1 MTSLSMTRRV
11 GPAVLALALVA
22 SALPAL
28 ALDGNPQGTK
38 QKERHVYKDVQLG
51 LSHPLPH
58 GDSTQTSKPA
68 SPAFPWNLPFLAPW
82 AAPVSEGGPGGK

>member
-1 MTSLSMTRRV
+1 MTLPCMTRRI
-11 GPAVLALALVA
+11 GPAALALALVA
-22 SALPAL
+22 SAFPAL

-58 GDSTQTSKPA
+58 GQSTQTSKPA
-68 SPAFPWNLPFLAPW
+68 PPAFPWGLPFLSPW
-82 AAPVSEGGPGGK
+82 AAPVSEGGPGAK